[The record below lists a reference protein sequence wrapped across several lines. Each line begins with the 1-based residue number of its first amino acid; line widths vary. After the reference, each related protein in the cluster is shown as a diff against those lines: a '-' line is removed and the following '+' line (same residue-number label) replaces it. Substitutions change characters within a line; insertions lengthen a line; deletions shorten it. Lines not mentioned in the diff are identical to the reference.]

1 MRRYILAAL
10 FLAGFASLACKPIPP
25 TAGRDL
31 DVVIT
36 TNQATYKYRINTTR
50 PTQAVEKSVAFC
62 AESVHV
68 YGIESVAQ
76 CLQNEGFRPVYIMK

>member
-1 MRRYILAAL
+1 MKRIVIIAAL
-10 FLAGFASLACKPIPP
+10 LVAACKPIPP

-36 TNQATYKYRINTTR
+36 TNLQAYKWRINTTR

-62 AESVHV
+62 AESVHTQ
-68 YGIESVAQ
+68 GIESVAQ
-76 CLQNEGFRPVYIMK
+76 CLRNEGYKPIYIVQ